1 MSIGEKLRY
10 LRIKTKRTLKE
21 QSEIFGVSLNSVYR
35 WEHDLTAPK
44 KSTLRR
50 ISEHYEV
57 PLEWLLREDAD
68 EDIFER
74 ASSSAR
80 ADDSIEQQLLKMFRK
95 LSENKKYQILGYM
108 ERVYVE
114 DMDHRDQPNHLNHLN
129 HLSHLNHLNQTNHTG
144 ETVL

>member
-1 MSIGEKLRY
+1 VSIGEKLRY

-50 ISEHYEV
+50 ISEYYEV

-68 EDIFER
+68 EDIIER
-74 ASSSAR
+74 ATQAAR
-80 ADDSIEQQLLKMFRK
+80 PDDNIEQQFLKMFRK
-95 LSENKKYQILGYM
+95 LSDNKKYQILGYM

-114 DMDHRDQPNHLNHLN
+114 DMDHRDNVKPINPLV
-129 HLSHLNHLNQTNHTG
+129 
-144 ETVL
+144 EAVL

>member
-50 ISEHYEV
+50 ISEYYEV

-68 EDIFER
+68 DDIFER
-74 ASSSAR
+74 AHQSTTAR
-80 ADDSIEQQLLKMFRK
+80 PDDSIEQQLLKMFRK

-114 DMDHRDQPNHLNHLN
+114 DMDHMSPVSRTN
-129 HLSHLNHLNQTNHTG
+129 SHMG
-144 ETVL
+144 EPML